1 MAIQLLLKPD
11 NEFPAISYF
20 LNNFLTQHIPFINY
34 SIAEK
39 EFGNI

>member
-39 EFGNI
+39 EFCNI